1 MSIQKPRPVIIGAFS
16 PPALACIRSWGR
28 QGFAVGMVCIR
39 SQREPPPGSR
49 YLQSYCTLPSD
60 KLFTDEGAR
69 RIDAYLRQFHASGIM
84 AIDEKISCWLND
96 CRAASGLSAE
106 VWAPPNQ
113 VARDLM
119 PKSRQVETARSV
131 GMDLLPTYAVDRDH
145 ETVNSIPRDSYPLC
159 LRPDL
164 PIAVSPAFKVRIVH
178 TRKELLEFLARCD
191 RIDRPIMA
199 QPFADLPNL
208 VVHGSRTVSGK
219 TSGLQAFAVHRKFQ
233 GVSLTIRPYSMEP
246 ALADMC
252 AEFVNRLG
260 LIGNFHFDFLLDQA
274 SGRNYFLEINARLGG
289 TTAKVLACG
298 YDEPMLAL
306 EAYGIAPSPP
316 LYIRDR
322 VVSSKHALLKYCCFA
337 LSGRLSLLDHPREP
351 APVRLL
357 KSIYGLVF
365 YGDEILSFSDMRGA
379 IAFYRSLMPFH

>member
-1 MSIQKPRPVIIGAFS
+1 
-16 PPALACIRSWGR
+16 
-28 QGFAVGMVCIR
+28 
-39 SQREPPPGSR
+39 
-49 YLQSYCTLPSD
+49 
-60 KLFTDEGAR
+60 
-69 RIDAYLRQFHASGIM
+69 M

-233 GVSLTIRPYSMEP
+233 GVTLTIRPYSMEP

-260 LIGNFHFDFLLDQA
+260 LIGNFHFEFLLDQA